1 MLLKTLGIYL
11 FIINAIGFILML
23 VDKIKARKN
32 LWRIPEKVLFLSAII
47 GGSIGSLLGMYVF
60 RHKTKHFSFI
70 IGMPVILAAQIFLAI
85 WLITKFG

>member
-1 MLLKTLGIYL
+1 MLLKILGIYL

-23 VDKIKARKN
+23 ADKIKARKN

-70 IGMPVILAAQIFLAI
+70 LGMPLILAIQIVLAVI
-85 WLITKFG
+85 IIG

>member
-32 LWRIPEKVLFLSAII
+32 LWRIPEKVLFLSAIL

-70 IGMPVILAAQIFLAI
+70 LGMPLILAIQIVLAVI
-85 WLITKFG
+85 IIG

>member
-1 MLLKTLGIYL
+1 MPIKILMVYLL
-11 FIINAIGFILML
+11 IINAASLILML
-23 VDKIKARKN
+23 ADKLKARKN

-70 IGMPVILAAQIFLAI
+70 LGMPLILAIQIVLAVI
-85 WLITKFG
+85 IIG

>member
-1 MLLKTLGIYL
+1 MLLKILGIYL

-70 IGMPVILAAQIFLAI
+70 LGMPLILAIQIVLAVI
-85 WLITKFG
+85 IIG

>member
-1 MLLKTLGIYL
+1 MLLKILGIYL

-32 LWRIPEKVLFLSAII
+32 LWRIPEKVLFLSAIL

-70 IGMPVILAAQIFLAI
+70 LGMPLILAIQIVLAVI
-85 WLITKFG
+85 IIG

>member
-70 IGMPVILAAQIFLAI
+70 LGMPLILAIQIVLAVI
-85 WLITKFG
+85 IIG

>member
-1 MLLKTLGIYL
+1 MLLKILGIYL
-11 FIINAIGFILML
+11 LIINAIGFILML

-32 LWRIPEKVLFLSAII
+32 LWRIPEEVLFLSAIL

-70 IGMPVILAAQIFLAI
+70 LGMPLILAIQIVLAVI
-85 WLITKFG
+85 IIG

>member
-1 MLLKTLGIYL
+1 MLLKILGIYL

-32 LWRIPEKVLFLSAII
+32 LWRIPEKVLFLSAIL

-70 IGMPVILAAQIFLAI
+70 LGMPHILAIQIVLDVI
-85 WLITKFG
+85 II

>member
-32 LWRIPEKVLFLSAII
+32 LWRFPEKVLFLSAII

-70 IGMPVILAAQIFLAI
+70 LGMPLILAIQIVLAVI
-85 WLITKFG
+85 IIG

>member
-23 VDKIKARKN
+23 VDKMKARKN

-70 IGMPVILAAQIFLAI
+70 LGMPLILAIQIVLAVI
-85 WLITKFG
+85 IIG

>member
-1 MLLKTLGIYL
+1 MLLKILGIYL
-11 FIINAIGFILML
+11 LIINAIGFILML

-70 IGMPVILAAQIFLAI
+70 LGMPLILAIQIVLAVI
-85 WLITKFG
+85 IIG